1 MRCAKISRKT
11 AETDIKLSLD
21 IDGEGKANISSGI
34 GFLDHML
41 TLFARHSGMDLN
53 VECKGDT
60 QVDYHHSAED
70 IGICLGSALLEAAGE
85 KIGIKRYGSTVLP
98 MDESLILSAVDFSGR
113 CHLSFDVSCPSE
125 KVGDFD
131 TELVEEFFRAFVR
144 KSEITL
150 HIKKLDGT
158 NTHHIIEGVFKSVAR
173 SIRQALETDER
184 FESSVPSTKGVL

>member
-1 MRCAKISRKT
+1 MRSAKISRKT
-11 AETDIKLSLD
+11 AETDIKLSLN
-21 IDGEGKANISSGI
+21 IDGEGKANVNSGI

-41 TLFARHSGMDLN
+41 TLFARHSGIDLD
-53 VECKGDT
+53 VECKGDI

-70 IGICLGSALLEAAGE
+70 MGICLGAALAEAAGE
-85 KIGIKRYGSTVLP
+85 KIGIKRYGSAVIP

-113 CHLSFDVSCPSE
+113 CHLSFDVPCPTE

-173 SIRQALETDER
+173 SIRQALEKDER
-184 FESSVPSTKGVL
+184 FENSVPSTKGVL